1 MCGLSPADVTLNPVT
16 AYPFLILSEDR
27 KQVKRGEKLQFFR
40 NSSQRFD
47 VWSCVVAKEAFS
59 TGCHYWEVRA
69 PLVGLVPLAQLV
81 PAVSLI
87 QMVPLVQGG
96 FDVWVTVDQRGW
108 GSGAAAGGCR
118 VPH

>member
-1 MCGLSPADVTLNPVT
+1 MIDSPGALLSPADVTLNPVT

-59 TGCHYWEVRA
+59 TGCHYWEVR
-69 PLVGLVPLAQLV
+69 
-81 PAVSLI
+81 
-87 QMVPLVQGG
+87 
-96 FDVWVTVDQRGW
+96 
-108 GSGAAAGGCR
+108 
-118 VPH
+118 PHWQNSSIWFQSFL